1 MGKFFG
7 GTNKIFVVLLAVI
20 IAAAGLGS
28 CSKIQ
33 DVTEVISQDLPTA
46 DNTLTSLLDINRAM
60 NDAMSQGETE
70 LTFNATG
77 VSEDELRNIGNNL
90 STFWGKPVRYT
101 INNEFENIEG
111 IVPGQAVTVQNITNS
126 FELSNNY
133 YVYDYI
139 RNGTPIPDDKP
150 NAKEIANVLPGIAA
164 RIFTDPEATD
174 YEKTLAAHDWI
185 VANIDYDDT
194 IPGIGLENSSYG
206 ALVQKRTMCQGYAE
220 ALELL
225 LRCYTNIETEQ
236 IVGEALNYT
245 NEDLSADSSDESGTD
260 VTTDANANP
269 TGDAGGTAGADSSDG
284 SGGDGAVQPSG
295 DWGGHAWNAVK
306 IDGAWYQIDPTFN
319 DPKDNPS
326 GQISHF
332 YFGQTDEVMSANH
345 RWANDYFP
353 VSDTQNFLY
362 FRQSGLFADDWDS
375 FQSILTGM
383 LEESPVPSLEIAV
396 QGATID
402 ENNIQFIY
410 KVRKDLEMIRWSE
423 QVWNDVHVQSIE
435 LYYS

>member
-1 MGKFFG
+1 MIK
-7 GTNKIFVVLLAVI
+7 NKLAVI
-20 IAAAGLGS
+20 LLIVAIAAAGLGS

-33 DVTEVISQDLPTA
+33 DVTEVITQDLPTA
-46 DNTLTSLLDINRAM
+46 DNTLTSLLDISHAM
-60 NDAMSQGETE
+60 QDAMSQGETE

-77 VSEDELRNIGNNL
+77 VSEDELKNIGNNL

-101 INNEFENIEG
+101 INNEFDDIDG
-111 IVPGQAVTVQNITNS
+111 IVPGSAVNVQNITNS

-150 NAKEIANVLPGIAA
+150 NAKEIANALPGIAA
-164 RIFTDPEATD
+164 GIFTDPGASD

-194 IPGIGLENSSYG
+194 IPGIGEENSSYG
-206 ALVQKRTMCQGYAE
+206 AIVHKRTMCQGYAE

-225 LRCYTNIETEQ
+225 LRCYTDIETEQ

-245 NEDLSADSSDESGTD
+245 NEDLSSDSTDEPGAEVAT
-260 VTTDANANP
+260 
-269 TGDAGGTAGADSSDG
+269 GADSSGVDSSGADG
-284 SGGDGAVQPSG
+284 SGTDGSGDAGAVQPSG

-306 IDGAWYQIDPTFN
+306 LDGAWYQIDPTFN

-332 YFGQTDEVMSANH
+332 YFGQTDEVMSKNH
-345 RWANDYFP
+345 RWADGYFP

-362 FRQSGLFADDWDS
+362 FRQSGLFADDWDG
-375 FQSILTGM
+375 FQTILTG
-383 LEESPVPSLEIAV
+383 LLQESPVPSLEIAV
-396 QGATID
+396 QGASID
-402 ENNIQFIY
+402 ESNIQFIY

-423 QVWNDVHVQSIE
+423 QVWNDIHVEAIE